1 MSNEKKKEEKLL
13 VFKGKQ
19 YVAVPE
25 ELAKSCQ
32 GCALINQGC
41 YTNVRAQAICK
52 QGFIFKR
59 KIKED

>member
-1 MSNEKKKEEKLL
+1 MSNEKKEEKLL

-25 ELAKSCQ
+25 ELTKGCQ

-59 KIKED
+59 KTKEN